1 MRLLSGVTGLVDL
14 TGIFARSDA
23 PQHFSAAISMAR
35 PEQRTRKR
43 EAAAKTCRKMDS
55 WAYMVKPKLPKV
67 EEELDGGGN
76 IPVPREHRNGKK

>member
-1 MRLLSGVTGLVDL
+1 M
-14 TGIFARSDA
+14 SDA
-23 PQHFSAAISMAR
+23 PQNVSAAISMGR

-55 WAYMVKPKLPKV
+55 YMVKPKLPKV

-76 IPVPREHRNGKK
+76 IPVPRELRNGKK